1 MAREFRAVDRDTPML
16 LPEDLRAWLPG
27 DHLALLVIDVLGGC
41 DWTVLERSYR
51 RGGAGRQAY
60 DPVMLATLLVY
71 AYCEGVRSSRAI
83 ERGCVTNVAF
93 RVIAAQQR
101 PDHTTIAKFRQA
113 HGEAF
118 AQLFTQV
125 LGVCAAHGMG
135 RVGVVA
141 IDGTKV
147 AANAAPERSR
157 SAATLRRMVD
167 QIAREADAADA
178 AEDAELGERTGDELP
193 AGLAPGAD
201 RRARVKEALR
211 QAEAEQAERVAH
223 DVALAQA
230 RVGKA
235 RAAETR
241 SRERRSRRRPSQ
253 DPDPSTTSGPGESG
267 DGLGPVTVAERREV
281 QRRER
286 AEERLAA
293 AERGEGPFA
302 RRNTVRRNTTDPDSR
317 IMKAGRGDGFVQAYN
332 AQVVVSDDHLIL
344 DVEIAPSG
352 SDRDQFIPMMRK
364 AQAVVAEVFPDQ
376 HIDTVLADAGY
387 SSRTALSA
395 EGPDRLIATGRDPAR
410 PGRDPGMATM
420 AARLAKDSPDRAT
433 YQRRGATVEPVIGNL
448 KTRIGLRQF
457 SRRGLQAVREE
468 LKLAATAY
476 NLHRLANSWA

>member
-1 MAREFRAVDRDTPML
+1 
-16 LPEDLRAWLPG
+16 
-27 DHLALLVIDVLGGC
+27 
-41 DWTVLERSYR
+41 
-51 RGGAGRQAY
+51 
-60 DPVMLATLLVY
+60 VY

-93 RVIAAQQR
+93 RVITAQQR

-113 HGEAF
+113 HGDAF

-125 LGVCAAHGMG
+125 LKVCAGHGMG
-135 RVGVVA
+135 RVGTVA
-141 IDGTKV
+141 IDGTKI

-157 SAATLRRMVD
+157 SAATLRKMVD
-167 QIAREADAADA
+167 QIAREADEADA
-178 AEDAELGERTGDELP
+178 AEDAELGDRTGDELP
-193 AGLAPGAD
+193 EGLAPGAD

-211 QAEAEQAERVAH
+211 QAEAEEAERVAH
-223 DVALAQA
+223 DVTLAEA
-230 RVGKA
+230 RIAKA

-241 SRERRSRRRPSQ
+241 ARDRPSRRRPGQ
-253 DPDPSTTSGPGESG
+253 DPSPTSGSGSGSGSGESG
-267 DGLGPVTVAERREV
+267 EDPVPVTVAERQAV
-281 QRRER
+281 QRCER
-286 AEERLAA
+286 AEGRLAA

-352 SDRDQFIPMMRK
+352 SDRDQFVPMMRR
-364 AQAVVAEVFPDQ
+364 AEAVVGEVFPDQ

-387 SSRTALSA
+387 CSRAALTAT
-395 EGPDRLIATGRDPAR
+395 GPDRLIATGRDPGR
-410 PGRDPGMATM
+410 PGRDPDVAAM
-420 AARLAKDSPDRAT
+420 AARLTQDSPGRTT
-433 YQRRGATVEPVIGNL
+433 YKRRGATVEPVIGNL

-476 NLHRLANSWA
+476 NLHRLATSWA